1 MNSDINIIIDEIV
14 KNNNITYM
22 EAILKYTENI
32 DGEIEAVAKV
42 LNKSIKD
49 KLEME
54 AQELHMMKKKST
66 KLPIQ
71 YGEEEPL
78 VKVLEVQPPIQ
89 KGQNENYIDIVYQV

>member
-1 MNSDINIIIDEIV
+1 MNSDINMIIEQIV
-14 KNNNITYM
+14 QKNKLSYM
-22 EAILKYTENI
+22 DAILKYTENI

-66 KLPIQ
+66 KLPI
-71 YGEEEPL
+71 
-78 VKVLEVQPPIQ
+78 
-89 KGQNENYIDIVYQV
+89 

>member
-66 KLPIQ
+66 KLPI
-71 YGEEEPL
+71 
-78 VKVLEVQPPIQ
+78 
-89 KGQNENYIDIVYQV
+89 

>member
-14 KNNNITYM
+14 KNNNITEM

-66 KLPIQ
+66 KLPI
-71 YGEEEPL
+71 
-78 VKVLEVQPPIQ
+78 
-89 KGQNENYIDIVYQV
+89 

>member
-1 MNSDINIIIDEIV
+1 MNQDINIIIDEIV

-71 YGEEEPL
+71 NG
-78 VKVLEVQPPIQ
+78 
-89 KGQNENYIDIVYQV
+89 

>member
-42 LNKSIKD
+42 LNRSIKD

-66 KLPIQ
+66 KLPI
-71 YGEEEPL
+71 
-78 VKVLEVQPPIQ
+78 
-89 KGQNENYIDIVYQV
+89 

>member
-1 MNSDINIIIDEIV
+1 MNSDINMIIEQIV
-14 KNNNITYM
+14 QKDKLSYM
-22 EAILKYTENI
+22 DAILKYTDNI

-66 KLPIQ
+66 KLPI
-71 YGEEEPL
+71 
-78 VKVLEVQPPIQ
+78 
-89 KGQNENYIDIVYQV
+89 

>member
-1 MNSDINIIIDEIV
+1 MNSDINIIRDEIV

-66 KLPIQ
+66 KLPI
-71 YGEEEPL
+71 
-78 VKVLEVQPPIQ
+78 
-89 KGQNENYIDIVYQV
+89 

>member
-1 MNSDINIIIDEIV
+1 MNSDINMIIEQIV
-14 KNNNITYM
+14 QKDKLSYM
-22 EAILKYTENI
+22 DALLKYTDNI

-66 KLPIQ
+66 KLPI
-71 YGEEEPL
+71 
-78 VKVLEVQPPIQ
+78 
-89 KGQNENYIDIVYQV
+89 

>member
-66 KLPIQ
+66 KQPI
-71 YGEEEPL
+71 
-78 VKVLEVQPPIQ
+78 
-89 KGQNENYIDIVYQV
+89 

>member
-32 DGEIEAVAKV
+32 DGEIEAVAKI

-66 KLPIQ
+66 KLPI
-71 YGEEEPL
+71 
-78 VKVLEVQPPIQ
+78 
-89 KGQNENYIDIVYQV
+89 

>member
-1 MNSDINIIIDEIV
+1 MNSDINLIIDELV
-14 KNNNITYM
+14 KQNNITYM
-22 EAILKYTENI
+22 EAILKYTDNI

-66 KLPIQ
+66 KLPI
-71 YGEEEPL
+71 
-78 VKVLEVQPPIQ
+78 
-89 KGQNENYIDIVYQV
+89 

>member
-1 MNSDINIIIDEIV
+1 MTSDINLIIDELV

-66 KLPIQ
+66 KLPI
-71 YGEEEPL
+71 
-78 VKVLEVQPPIQ
+78 
-89 KGQNENYIDIVYQV
+89 

>member
-1 MNSDINIIIDEIV
+1 MNSDINLIIDELV
-14 KNNNITYM
+14 KTNNITYM
-22 EAILKYTENI
+22 EAILKYTDNI

-66 KLPIQ
+66 KLPI
-71 YGEEEPL
+71 
-78 VKVLEVQPPIQ
+78 
-89 KGQNENYIDIVYQV
+89 